1 MMSKTEASNS
11 TVTDFALS
19 EVCPIRD
26 VLDRL
31 GDRWSLLVLRE
42 LMSGTQRFS
51 ALRRLIPDISPR
63 MLAQTVRQL
72 ERDGLVSRT
81 AFATIPPRVDYAMT
95 DLGRSF
101 VASLQPLL
109 AWVDRHHDDI
119 RAARRA
125 YVPPN
130 YDGA

>member
-1 MMSKTEASNS
+1 MEVSNPEV
-11 TVTDFALS
+11 TVWKLS

-42 LMSGTQRFS
+42 LMAGTQRFS

-101 VASLQPLL
+101 MQSLQPLL
-109 AWVDRHHDDI
+109 EWVGLHHEDV

-125 YVPPN
+125 YVPPTQ
-130 YDGA
+130 A